1 MFKNFPPVHPI
12 CFVQQKKVDTEKLKD
27 PLGVQP
33 VVGDAKDHHQHQR
46 SVGCLPTV
54 SFREATS
61 PVISRGYN
69 SITSVLH
76 FIMPFTLP
84 ETNSISPLKIGHPK
98 RTYIFQP
105 SIFRCKLAVSF
116 REGIG
121 VPFHFSYN
129 DRLGAHHSQLR
140 RLEQL
145 HASESAL
152 RRESQVDGSRAF
164 RRCFFFRKE
173 NPETFLERDF
183 FFSDEVDR
191 FVFFCTFYKELQEN

>member
-1 MFKNFPPVHPI
+1 MFKKFPPVHLI
-12 CFVQQKKVDTEKLKD
+12 CFVQQKKVDTENLKD
-27 PLGVQP
+27 PRIYSQLLVMQRIITSTNVQWGVN
-33 VVGDAKDHHQHQR
+33 
-46 SVGCLPTV
+46 PTV

-76 FIMPFTLP
+76 FIMTFTL
-84 ETNSISPLKIGHPK
+84 K

-121 VPFHFSYN
+121 APFHFSYN

-164 RRCFFFRKE
+164 RRCFFSGKKTQRLFWRGI
-173 NPETFLERDF
+173 
-183 FFSDEVDR
+183 FFSVM
-191 FVFFCTFYKELQEN
+191 K